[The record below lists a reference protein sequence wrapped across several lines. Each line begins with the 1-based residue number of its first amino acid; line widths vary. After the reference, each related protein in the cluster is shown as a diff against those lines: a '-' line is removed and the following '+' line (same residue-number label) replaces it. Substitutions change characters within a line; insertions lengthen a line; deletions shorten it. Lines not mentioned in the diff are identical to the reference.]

1 MIHETGALHFVRDVA
16 WLHCGRGFQRGI
28 PNSAKS
34 LIKKGSRKKKGKM
47 CFEVAVKL
55 CKPNNVGDATASRAL
70 RSDMR

>member
-1 MIHETGALHFVRDVA
+1 MRETSTLHFVRGVA
-16 WLHCGRGFQRGI
+16 WLHCGRGFQKGI
-28 PNSAKS
+28 LNSAKS

-55 CKPNNVGDATASRAL
+55 CKPKNVGDATASRAL